1 MYFWRG
7 ESSVRMAWSTCFR
20 NSVDMSESILIP
32 SAHST
37 AGAMGSMVAK
47 LLQFPKRRPSWRGES
62 GRAC

>member
-7 ESSVRMAWSTCFR
+7 DSSVRMAWSTCFR

-37 AGAMGSMVAK
+37 AGGDGEHGGETLAISEATPIVA
-47 LLQFPKRRPSWRGES
+47 R
-62 GRAC
+62 